1 MKYIIS
7 FIAVLCIIITNS
19 SAQPCG
25 GTSIPCLDCM
35 CEMNVSA
42 PGLKEEIRTMVIE
55 IDNPHCIFTVYYRI
69 RCDEGPCVNTPRFRI
84 DSMVS
89 QNTDLNCAPCNFNT
103 ASDMQTI
110 LSKAERILILKGL
123 MFNPCNVPNHT
134 NLNSNQTLYASRPIC
149 WKKETSSQGGPF
161 GSINRMKL
169 SPCDVAGCCVTKY
182 CYRVSSTG
190 QITLVELAS
199 APCPD
204 PNTIDC
210 SIQSGC
216 TPQTYKVCGDD

>member
-25 GTSIPCLDCM
+25 GTSIPCQECI
-35 CEMNVSA
+35 CEMDASA
-42 PGLKEEIRTMVIE
+42 PGTTEEKRVMVIE

-69 RCDEGPCVNTPRFRI
+69 QCGSCPTSIRI
-84 DSMVS
+84 DSLVS

-123 MFNPCNVPNHT
+123 MFNPCGIPDHT

-216 TPQTYKVCGDD
+216 TPQTYTECR

>member
-1 MKYIIS
+1 MDAS
-7 FIAVLCIIITNS
+7 V
-19 SAQPCG
+19 
-25 GTSIPCLDCM
+25 
-35 CEMNVSA
+35 
-42 PGLKEEIRTMVIE
+42 PGATEEKRVMVIE

-69 RCDEGPCVNTPRFRI
+69 QCGPCLDGNLRI
-84 DSMVS
+84 DSLVS